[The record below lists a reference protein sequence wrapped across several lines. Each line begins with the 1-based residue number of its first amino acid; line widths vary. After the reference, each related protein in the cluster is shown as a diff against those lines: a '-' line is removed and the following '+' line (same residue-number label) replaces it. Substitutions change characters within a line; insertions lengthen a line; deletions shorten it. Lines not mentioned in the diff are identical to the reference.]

1 MMKKEEL
8 ERSLASSEE
17 EAAAVRRAL
26 AAAERRGNDLSRKLR
41 EAEEREAAMHSEQVR
56 LSPNSCMRG
65 PRAIWRLFLT
75 LGAAASGGHD
85 GGQAKGAP

>member
-56 LSPNSCMRG
+56 LSLNSGVAWAACNFETVSDFG
-65 PRAIWRLFLT
+65 CCSVWR
-75 LGAAASGGHD
+75 S
-85 GGQAKGAP
+85 